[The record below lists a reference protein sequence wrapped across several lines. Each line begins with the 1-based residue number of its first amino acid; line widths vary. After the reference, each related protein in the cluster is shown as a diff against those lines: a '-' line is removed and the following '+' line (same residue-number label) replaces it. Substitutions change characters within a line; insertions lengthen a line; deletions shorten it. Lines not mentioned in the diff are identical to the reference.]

1 LQDGRPPG
9 AAQATD
15 FAWQAAAW
23 VDNRCMK
30 LWVGALVVVFFAM
43 LAGAAHADQKDPRLD
58 KLFQQLKT
66 SSNTESSQPIEE
78 QIWEIW
84 LESGDQNVDA
94 LMAIGVAALNDS
106 DYAQAYRAFSRIV
119 DLAPN
124 FAEGWNKRATVLYLM
139 GRYDDSMKDI
149 AKTLALEPRHF
160 GALSGLGLCNAQLK
174 KEKEAL
180 DAFEKALAINPNMP
194 GIKLDADQMKKQLGD
209 KSI

>member
-1 LQDGRPPG
+1 MAGLPARRKQRISLGRPEPG
-9 AAQATD
+9 PIIAA
-15 FAWQAAAW
+15 
-23 VDNRCMK
+23 MK
-30 LWVGALVVVFFAM
+30 LWVGALVVVFFAT
-43 LAGAAHADQKDPRLD
+43 LAGVAHADQKDPRLD

-66 SSNTESSQPIEE
+66 AANTESSQPIEE

-84 LESGDQNVDA
+84 VESGDQNVDA

-119 DLAPN
+119 ALAPN

-139 GRYDDSMKDI
+139 GRYDESIKDI
-149 AKTLALEPRHF
+149 GKTLALEPRHF
-160 GALSGLGLCNAQLK
+160 GALSGLGLCNAQLQ

-194 GIKLDADQMKKQLGD
+194 GIKLDADEMKKQLGD
-209 KSI
+209 KQI

>member
-1 LQDGRPPG
+1 MAGLPARRKQRISLGRPEPG
-9 AAQATD
+9 PIIAA
-15 FAWQAAAW
+15 
-23 VDNRCMK
+23 MK
-30 LWVGALVVVFFAM
+30 LWVGALVVVFFAT
-43 LAGAAHADQKDPRLD
+43 LAGVAHADQKDPRLD

-66 SSNTESSQPIEE
+66 AANTESSQPIEE

-119 DLAPN
+119 ALAPN

-139 GRYDDSMKDI
+139 GRYDESIKDI
-149 AKTLALEPRHF
+149 GKALALEPRHF
-160 GALSGLGLCNAQLK
+160 GALSGLGLCNAQLQ

-194 GIKLDADQMKKQLGD
+194 GIKLDADEMKKQLGD
-209 KSI
+209 KQI

>member
-1 LQDGRPPG
+1 MAGLPARRKQRISLGRPRHGPIIAG
-9 AAQATD
+9 
-15 FAWQAAAW
+15 
-23 VDNRCMK
+23 MK
-30 LWVGALVVVFFAM
+30 LWVGALVVVLFAM

-66 SSNTESSQPIEE
+66 AANTESSQPIEE

-160 GALSGLGLCNAQLK
+160 GALSGLGLCNAQLT

-194 GIKLDADQMKKQLGD
+194 GIKLDADEMKKQLGD

>member
-1 LQDGRPPG
+1 MAGLPARRKQRFSLGTPEPG
-9 AAQATD
+9 PIIAG
-15 FAWQAAAW
+15 
-23 VDNRCMK
+23 MK
-30 LWVGALVVVFFAM
+30 LWVGALVVVLFAM
-43 LAGAAHADQKDPRLD
+43 LAGAAPADQEDPRLD

-66 SSNTESSQPIEE
+66 AANTESSQPIEE

-106 DYAQAYRAFSRIV
+106 DYDQAYRAFSRIV
-119 DLAPN
+119 VLAPN

-139 GRYDDSMKDI
+139 GRYDDSIKDI

-174 KEKEAL
+174 KEQEAL

-194 GIKLDADQMKKQLGD
+194 GIKLDADEMKKQLGD
-209 KSI
+209 KQI

>member
-1 LQDGRPPG
+1 MAGVAVARKRWISLGRRKGRPIIPSMNLRLN
-9 AAQATD
+9 
-15 FAWQAAAW
+15 
-23 VDNRCMK
+23 V
-30 LWVGALVVVFFAM
+30 LLVVLFSM
-43 LAGAAHADQKDPRLD
+43 LAGGAQADQKDPRLD

-66 SSNTESSQPIEE
+66 AANTEAAQPIEE
-78 QIWEIW
+78 QIWDIW

-94 LMAIGVAALNDS
+94 LMAIGISAMNDS
-106 DYAQAYRAFSRIV
+106 DYAQAYRAFSRVV

-139 GRYDDSMKDI
+139 GRYEESIKDI

-160 GALSGLGLCNAQLK
+160 GALSGLGLCNAQLDR
-174 KEKEAL
+174 EKEAF

-194 GIKLDADQMKKQLGD
+194 GIKLDADEMKKQLGN

>member
-1 LQDGRPPG
+1 
-9 AAQATD
+9 
-15 FAWQAAAW
+15 
-23 VDNRCMK
+23 
-30 LWVGALVVVFFAM
+30 M
-43 LAGAAHADQKDPRLD
+43 LAGVAHADQKDPRLD

-66 SSNTESSQPIEE
+66 AANTEASQPIEE

-84 LESGDQNVDA
+84 IESGDQNVDA

-139 GRYDDSMKDI
+139 GRYDESMKDI

-160 GALSGLGLCNAQLK
+160 GALSGLGLCNAQLQ

-194 GIKLDADQMKKQLGD
+194 GIKLDADEMKKQLGD